1 MLTSR
6 DARMFSVSP
15 GLNIRSAVTRPSAV
29 TRTQEVSFA
38 DNRMESGE
46 RGSGIGVRTAVE
58 AESRAAGLD
67 AAAAAADVSVCGLS
81 LPDGQNIQTPVP
93 IKASAPNDAAA
104 ATSARIGN
112 RG

>member
-29 TRTQEVSFA
+29 TRTQDVSFA

-46 RGSGIGVRTAVE
+46 RGSGIGVRTAGK
-58 AESRAAGLD
+58 AESRAAGFD
-67 AAAAAADVSVCGLS
+67 AAAAGADVSVFALS
-81 LPDGQNIQTPVP
+81 VPDGQNIHTPVP
-93 IKASAPNDAAA
+93 INASAPNDAAA
-104 ATSARIGN
+104 ATSGRIGN
-112 RG
+112 CD